1 VRVRSNQ
8 PPRTGGK
15 RSAPKNGGQAI
26 GSQLVSAL
34 CLLLIASVL
43 GGMAF
48 AEPEPQGPEGER
60 LRTAKALFFD
70 RKYAEAREAWREVLA
85 SAQGAQAATAA
96 YWIARCS
103 ESLGQ
108 QERSFREYGEFLAR
122 NPERTLAEQARTS
135 RAGLAARLVKAGHAQ
150 YRAPLLEAL
159 ADPSRSVRYST
170 AIQAAGLGECDRVA
184 PILRQIVAEEKDEDL
199 VQRAR
204 LGLLRCDPDALDA
217 APARP
222 RGAAPDEPSVRWL
235 KVRIY
240 ERAHSRAKLQLNIP
254 VALAD
259 LVFKSLPDDARQE
272 LQKKGYDSDNFWER
286 LRRMPPAQILEIEGD
301 DGERIQIW
309 IE

>member
-1 VRVRSNQ
+1 VI
-8 PPRTGGK
+8 GK
-15 RSAPKNGGQAI
+15 GRAACI
-26 GSQLVSAL
+26 LLVT
-34 CLLLIASVL
+34 LLLGGIA
-43 GGMAF
+43 GA
-48 AEPEPQGPEGER
+48 AEPEPQGAEGER

-85 SAQGAQAATAA
+85 RAQGAQAATAA

-122 NPERTLAEQARTS
+122 NPADRTLAEQARTS
-135 RAGLAARLVKAGHAQ
+135 RAGLAARLVKDGHAE
-150 YRAPLLEAL
+150 YKAPLLDAL
-159 ADPSRSVRYST
+159 EDPSRSVRYF
-170 AIQAAGLGECDRVA
+170 AALQLAGLGECERVA
-184 PILRQIVAEEKDEDL
+184 PILRRIAMEEKDEDL

-217 APARP
+217 TPSRP
-222 RGAAPDEPSVRWL
+222 RAPDEPSTRWL

-240 ERAHSRAKLQLNIP
+240 ERAHSRAKLSLNIP

-259 LVFKSLPDDARQE
+259 LVFKSLPDDARKE
-272 LQKKGYDSDNFWER
+272 LRKKGYDSDNFWER
-286 LRRMPPAQILEIEGD
+286 LRRLPPAQILEIEGD
-301 DGERIQIW
+301 EGERIQIW